1 MIMNQ
6 LKTILLLVGLSA
18 LLLLIGNFLGGTTGI
33 QVALVFALVMN
44 AVTYFFSDKIVLFL
58 YGAKPLN
65 QDQYHYVYT
74 IVDELTHTMNLPM
87 PKLWIVHTPMANAF
101 ATGRNPRNASVA
113 LTEGILTI
121 LDERELRGVIAHEL
135 AHIKNR
141 DILVATIAATI
152 ATAIGY
158 AAHMARHFAFIGS
171 MSGNRRRNGNP
182 IGMLVV
188 AIVMPIAA
196 MLIQLAISR
205 SREYLADETGAHYS
219 RDPLALAH
227 ALEKLH
233 NHVSHSPLPAQET
246 RKASTA
252 SLFIV
257 NPFSAGG
264 LISLFSTHPP
274 MHKRIERL
282 HNLYERM

>member
-1 MIMNQ
+1 
-6 LKTILLLVGLSA
+6 
-18 LLLLIGNFLGGTTGI
+18 
-33 QVALVFALVMN
+33 
-44 AVTYFFSDKIVLFL
+44 
-58 YGAKPLN
+58 
-65 QDQYHYVYT
+65 
-74 IVDELTHTMNLPM
+74 
-87 PKLWIVHTPMANAF
+87 
-101 ATGRNPRNASVA
+101 
-113 LTEGILTI
+113 
-121 LDERELRGVIAHEL
+121 
-135 AHIKNR
+135 
-141 DILVATIAATI
+141 
-152 ATAIGY
+152 
-158 AAHMARHFAFIGS
+158 
-171 MSGNRRRNGNP
+171 
-182 IGMLVV
+182 
-188 AIVMPIAA
+188 

>member
-1 MIMNQ
+1 MIMNK